1 MNKKTNVHTEVI
13 NVLSKSKQIFLCLS
27 TSQLSLHSELT
38 SDGAR
43 SLHLRFHRFSLFAL
57 RTDIQNN

>member
-13 NVLSKSKQIFLCLS
+13 NVLSKNKQIFLCLS
-27 TSQLSLHSELT
+27 TSQLRLHSELT

-43 SLHLRFHRFSLFAL
+43 SLHFHRFSLFAL